1 MDFDMKQIKGIFQV
15 TNEADKNKLSG
26 EVTTLLLSLSD
37 ARFNEHLL
45 VESSDQAIL
54 YYYAGYI
61 SRSLLKS
68 MPNTCSACKDLLT
81 SGFAENEIEIK
92 DADCYDNT
100 SARDEFI
107 SIVTRG
113 GLSKPSGIVYIYT
126 YITLTLNIYIYIYIT
141 LTLYILPVCMPGL
154 CIAIYAMLM
163 FAKIY

>member
-1 MDFDMKQIKGIFQV
+1 MKQIKGIFQV

-37 ARFNEHLL
+37 ARYNEHLL

-61 SRSLLKS
+61 SRSLL

-100 SARDEFI
+100 SAKDEFI

-113 GLSKPSGIVYIYT
+113 GLLKPSDIVYICIYM
-126 YITLTLNIYIYIYIT
+126 YIY
-141 LTLYILPVCMPGL
+141 TLYILLVCMPGL
-154 CIAIYAMLM
+154 CIAIYVMMM